1 MRQGLK
7 KRNFIVSGMDE
18 ETLEEVAGVYELVVE
33 AGVYRAESIK
43 VAETAKVIENSQ
55 KGG

>member
-1 MRQGLK
+1 M
-7 KRNFIVSGMDE
+7 
-18 ETLEEVAGVYELVVE
+18 EEVAGVYELVVE

-43 VAETAKVIENSQ
+43 VEETAKVIENSQ